1 MKAAFAIPTSAT
13 SAQVLESLRAQV
25 ATAEARVRQQP
36 FGLDPVLAQLLGE
49 SGLKPGA
56 AYCLA
61 ASGALLNV
69 LLAGASAQGHWCGVV
84 GIPTLA
90 AEAAAAAGVN
100 LERLVLVPDP
110 GEQWLAATAALA
122 EVIPVLALR
131 PPGRVREADASRLAA
146 RLRDRGGVL
155 LVVGDWPRAE
165 ARFGLSS
172 LSWTGLGHGHGH
184 LRSREVQV
192 SVTSKRYPS
201 GRAAQVLL
209 PAADGRLCAVETLPD
224 RLRAV
229 G

>member
-1 MKAAFAIPTSAT
+1 MKAAFAVPNSA
-13 SAQVLESLRAQV
+13 SPAELLASLRAQV
-25 ATAEARVRQQP
+25 ANAEARVRQQP
-36 FGLDPVLAQLLGE
+36 FGLDPVLADLLGE
-49 SGLKPGA
+49 TGLKPGA

-61 ASGALLNV
+61 PSGALLNV
-69 LLAGASAQGHWCGVV
+69 LLAGASAQGHWCGAV
-84 GIPTLA
+84 GIPTLS

-131 PPGRVREADASRLAA
+131 PPGRVREADAARLAA

-155 LVVGDWPRAE
+155 LVAGDWPRAE
-165 ARFGLSS
+165 ARFRIGSR
-172 LSWTGLGHGHGH
+172 SWQGLGLGHGH
-184 LRSREVQV
+184 LRSQEVQV

-201 GRAAQVLL
+201 GRSARVLL
-209 PAADGRLCAVETLPD
+209 PASDGTLRAIEAPSP
-224 RLRAV
+224 LRAV

>member
-1 MKAAFAIPTSAT
+1 MKAAFAVPTSAT
-13 SAQVLESLRAQV
+13 SAELLESLRAQV
-25 ATAEARVRQQP
+25 ANAEARVRQQP
-36 FGLDPVLAQLLGE
+36 FGLDPVLAGLLGE
-49 SGLKPGA
+49 PGLKPGA
-56 AYCLA
+56 AYCLGT
-61 ASGALLNV
+61 SGALLNV
-69 LLAGASAQGHWCGVV
+69 LLAAASAQGHWCGAV

-131 PPGRVREADASRLAA
+131 PPGRVREADAARLAA

-155 LVVGDWPRAE
+155 LVTGDWPRAE
-165 ARFGLSS
+165 ARFTISS
-172 LSWTGLGHGHGH
+172 RSWQGLGLGHGH
-184 LRSREVQV
+184 LRSQEVQV

-201 GRAAQVLL
+201 GRSARVLL
-209 PAADGRLCAVETLPD
+209 PAADGMLRAVEAPSP
-224 RLRAV
+224 LRAV

>member
-1 MKAAFAIPTSAT
+1 MKAAFATPASAT
-13 SAQVLESLRAQV
+13 PAELLASLRAQV
-25 ATAEARVRQQP
+25 ANAEARVRQQP
-36 FGLDPVLAQLLGE
+36 FGLDPVLADLLGE

-69 LLAGASAQGHWCGVV
+69 LLAGASAQGHWCGAV
-84 GIPTLA
+84 GIPTLS

-100 LERLVLVPDP
+100 LERLVLVPEP

-131 PPGRVREADASRLAA
+131 PPGRVRESDAARLAA

-155 LVVGDWPRAE
+155 LVAGDWPRAE
-165 ARFGLSS
+165 ARFGIGSR
-172 LSWTGLGHGHGH
+172 SWQGLGLGHGHLH
-184 LRSREVQV
+184 SQEVQV

-201 GRAAQVLL
+201 GRSARVLL
-209 PAADGRLCAVETLPD
+209 PAPDGLLHAIEAPSP
-224 RLRAV
+224 LRAV